1 MDKRKEEAKKFDKIG
16 TGELPDLKSSN
27 IKEDM
32 AYINVDS
39 SRIGRNEDFLKN
51 IRKDLQIYES
61 VRILKDVQKK

>member
-39 SRIGRNEDFLKN
+39 SRIGRNEDFLKTFVKTCRSMN
-51 IRKDLQIYES
+51 LLES
-61 VRILKDVQKK
+61 